1 MSGEATAIPAAT
13 LPTDIGR
20 KVGGG
25 GGGGW
30 TVEL

>member
-13 LPTDIGR
+13 LPMGIGR

-25 GGGGW
+25 W